1 MLRRLPLFLSL
12 LILWPFAAQAQQSLP
27 NSERVRQQQAFEQV
41 IDQRCTLCHTR
52 ERIDQARRQ
61 GRNLGEIQRR
71 MLDRGAVLTEQ
82 EQSTLKAFWGDPIK
96 P

>member
-1 MLRRLPLFLSL
+1 MRLRLPLLLSL
-12 LILWPFAAQAQQSLP
+12 ICLPPLAAQAQPSAP
-27 NSERVRQQQAFEQV
+27 SPERIRQQQAFEQV

-61 GRNLGEIQRR
+61 GRELGEIQRR
-71 MLDRGAVLTEQ
+71 MLERGAILTEQ
-82 EQSTLKAFWGDPIK
+82 EQSTLKAFWGDPLK

>member
-1 MLRRLPLFLSL
+1 MLPRLPLL
-12 LILWPFAAQAQQSLP
+12 LGLLWLWPLPGLAQQSTLNP
-27 NSERVRQQQAFEQV
+27 EGVRQQQAFEQV

-61 GRNLGEIQRR
+61 GGNLGEIQRR
-71 MLDRGAVLTEQ
+71 MLDRGAILTEQ
-82 EQSTLKAFWGDPIK
+82 EQSALKAFWGDPIK

>member
-1 MLRRLPLFLSL
+1 MVPKLALFSCL
-12 LILWPFAAQAQQSLP
+12 LCLWPLAALAQQSAP
-27 NSERVRQQQAFEQV
+27 NPEQIRQQAFEQV
-41 IDQRCTLCHTR
+41 IDSRCTLCHTR

-61 GRNLGEIQRR
+61 GGDLGEIQQR

-82 EQSTLKAFWGDPIK
+82 EQSTLRAFWGDPFN